1 MSFIFQKLFTG
12 SILSYDSGKQFPLK
26 TDPERKESFMS
37 KMVVSLNENS
47 YPIYIEHHL
56 LSHLSEY
63 SIQIGAMSLLP
74 MTVFPESGLILY
86 LPRFLMEKSCALRKE
101 KLPKALIPS
110 LL

>member
-63 SIQIGAMSLLP
+63 LDSNRRYVIIADDGIPRKWVDLVSSQIPDGEVL
-74 MTVFPESGLILY
+74 
-86 LPRFLMEKSCALRKE
+86 RFAQE
-101 KLPKALIPS
+101 KLQKL
-110 LL
+110 